1 MLVYYFGHVEG
12 TLAEVALL
20 ISDSQSD
27 LSAWAELAV
36 RHGEELTT
44 RINPGPFMPAK
55 EVHIEVGRA
64 DRRSGS
70 VVIPIKWQA
79 TGAEAL
85 FPEMD
90 ADLVLQ
96 PIGHMNVQVVFRGSY
111 DPPFGGI
118 GRLLD
123 RALLH
128 RLAEASVKS
137 FVDQLCIAV
146 NERSNGSA

>member
-12 TLAEVALL
+12 TLAEVAIL
-20 ISDSQSD
+20 IGDSQSD
-27 LSAWAELAV
+27 LSAWAQLAV
-36 RHGEELTT
+36 RHGEELRT
-44 RINPGPFMPAK
+44 RIVPGPFMPAK
-55 EVHIEVGRA
+55 DVHIEVGRA
-64 DRRSGS
+64 ERRLGS
-70 VVIPIKWQA
+70 VVIPIKWKA
-79 TGAEAL
+79 TGAHAI
-85 FPEMD
+85 FPEMN

>member
-96 PIGHMNVQVVFRGSY
+96 PIGGSY